1 MTSDISVDVPAA
13 SWGPLLRDPCG
24 RGAPELGAG
33 TQHDFKRQ
41 KRWKTKNFLLL
52 IHTWIHLGFFT

>member
-33 TQHDFKRQ
+33 SWDSSTEMMENQE
-41 KRWKTKNFLLL
+41 LCCY
-52 IHTWIHLGFFT
+52 